1 MVGASKTR
9 PQEVPMTST
18 LHQPA
23 ELHAEGPFDLTA
35 SARFLEGFTPAA
47 RPDAA
52 GEPGSLRLA
61 FPVDGSWQHAGV
73 LIRQRAPGSVEVSVA
88 VSEEVAEAVVHQV
101 RRILSLDV
109 DGSGFSAIGRADP
122 VVGEVQARY
131 PGLRPVLFHSPYEAA
146 CWTIITNRFR
156 MTQAARIK
164 QRIAERHGELVEVDG
179 RQLASFPAP
188 EALQAIEPP
197 LGLSEVK
204 VERLRAIARAAQEG
218 LLDAESLRALDA
230 DDALRQLQRL
240 PGIGPFSAQLI
251 LVRGAGH
258 PDVFPSNEER
268 LHAEMRELYAL
279 PDASPGALA
288 EIADRWR
295 PYRSWVALLLR
306 ANREARLG

>member
-1 MVGASKTR
+1 
-9 PQEVPMTST
+9 MTST
-18 LHQPA
+18 LHQPT
-23 ELHAEGPFDLTA
+23 ELRAEGPFDLTA
-35 SARFLEGFTPAA
+35 SGRFLEGFTPAA

-52 GEPGSLRLA
+52 GEPGLLRLA
-61 FPVDGSWQHAGV
+61 FPVEGSWEHAGV

-88 VSEEVAEAVVHQV
+88 VGEEVAAAAVRQV

-122 VVGEVQARY
+122 VVGELQARY

-146 CWTIITNRFR
+146 CWTIITNRIR
-156 MTQAARIK
+156 MPQAARIK
-164 QRIAERHGELVEVDG
+164 QRIAERYGELVEVDG

-188 EALQAIEPP
+188 EALQAIEQP
-197 LGLSEVK
+197 LGLPEVK
-204 VERLRAIARAAQEG
+204 IERLRAIARAAQEG
-218 LLDAESLRALDA
+218 VLDAESLRALEPDE
-230 DDALRQLQRL
+230 ALRQLQRL

-258 PDVFPSNEER
+258 PDVFPDSEER

-279 PDASPGALA
+279 PEASPAALA
-288 EIADRWR
+288 EVADRWR

-306 ANREARLG
+306 THREARLA

>member
-1 MVGASKTR
+1 
-9 PQEVPMTST
+9 MTTT
-18 LHQPA
+18 LHQPV
-23 ELHAEGPFDLTA
+23 ELRADGPFDLTA

-61 FPVDGSWQHAGV
+61 FPVEGSWRHAGV

-88 VSEEVAEAVVHQV
+88 TAEEVTDGAIRQV

-109 DGSGFSAIGRADP
+109 DGGGFPAIGRADP
-122 VVGEVQARY
+122 VVGDLQERHQ
-131 PGLRPVLFHSPYEAA
+131 GLRPVLFHSPYEAA
-146 CWTIITNRFR
+146 CWTIITNRIR
-156 MTQAARIK
+156 MSQAARIK
-164 QRIAERHGELVEVDG
+164 QRIAERHGELVEVGG

-188 EALQAIEPP
+188 DALQTIESPM
-197 LGLSEVK
+197 GLSEVK

-230 DDALRQLQRL
+230 DDALRQLQQL

-258 PDVFPSNEER
+258 PDVFPGNEGR
-268 LHAEMRELYAL
+268 LHAEMRELYHL
-279 PDASPGALA
+279 PDAAPAALA
-288 EIADRWR
+288 EVADRWR

-306 ANREARLG
+306 THREARLG